1 MKMTQEKIHL
11 EYEKIM
17 YHKASILHELRG
29 IGAELSALQAICTH
43 PNKIVNKSF
52 TMPAE
57 YCVYEY
63 EEVTCPDCGYF
74 SRTVIN

>member
-17 YHKASILHELRG
+17 YHKAAVIHLLDKIS
-29 IGAELSALQAICTH
+29 ADLSNLQAICTH

>member
-17 YHKASILHELRG
+17 YHKAAVIRLFDKIS
-29 IGAELSALQAICTH
+29 ADLSALQATCTH

-57 YCVYEY
+57 YCLYEH
-63 EEVTCPDCGYF
+63 EEVSCPDCGHF
-74 SRTVIN
+74 TRTIVN